1 VASRPGSDGAQ
12 VLDALGRIPMAPAPG
27 APHAQPEVVFL
38 SMAPIEASSSL
49 ARERLAAG
57 EPVSEL
63 LDPAVERYIREHGLY
78 GAAR

>member
-1 VASRPGSDGAQ
+1 
-12 VLDALGRIPMAPAPG
+12 
-27 APHAQPEVVFL
+27 VVFL

-57 EPVSEL
+57 QPVSDL

-78 GAAR
+78 GATR